1 MQDEPTMDV
10 SRRPGTTGV
19 ANDDTFSVEVHGI
32 NTIPDADR
40 HGTAR
45 ELFFVWAAPNTNYVY
60 LILGALIISFGLGF
74 WPAVVAILVAHAFYL
89 FLGLGAIPGPKAGS
103 PTLVVSRSAFGLR
116 GNSPYAFLSW
126 ITTVG
131 WEAVWIVI
139 PTLALVQLVGLANIS
154 GSIVKVVALLLVALV
169 TFSVAIF
176 GHATIVLIQK
186 YLTYLLGAGMIV
198 LAIFVFPH
206 AHFGGFQVS
215 ALAAQNPLSTWILAV
230 EVMLAG
236 SAVSWL
242 NYPADYARYLPKNA
256 PSKGVALWTAL
267 GPVVPAIVISVIG
280 AAAATA
286 VNMNDPI
293 GGLKTL
299 VPLWFFAI
307 FLVILVGGSVAN
319 NFLNTYSS
327 GMSLLALGARLRRTR
342 AVLVDAAIAT
352 AMSVYALFISNFIT
366 SFENF
371 LALMVIWLVPWFA
384 VYFADIVI
392 RRNTYDAD
400 ALHAVSGGIY
410 WYKRGWNIPGLIA
423 FICGAVGAALFTNA
437 TIFRGALVGLVGG
450 ADISIF
456 VGGVVAFVIYVVLS
470 PRSQSDA
477 VARSAISAADGQ
489 RARSEPVVEV
499 TSPDEIKAPNVV
511 PF

>member
-1 MQDEPTMDV
+1 MQADPIPNV
-10 SRRPGTTGV
+10 ARRQGATGV
-19 ANDDTFSVEVHGI
+19 ANDDAFSVEVHGI

-74 WPAVVAILVAHAFYL
+74 WPAVLAILVAHAFYL

-139 PTLALVQLVGLANIS
+139 PTLALVQLVGLAHVS
-154 GSIVKVVALLLVALV
+154 GNLVKVIALLVVAFV

-186 YLTYLLGAGMIV
+186 YLTYLLGAGMVV

-206 AHFGGFQVS
+206 AHLGGFQVT
-215 ALAAQNPLSTWILAV
+215 ALAAQNPLSTWVLAV

-242 NYPADYARYLPKNA
+242 NYPADYARYLPKNE
-256 PSKGVALWTAL
+256 PSRGIALWTAL
-267 GPVVPAIVISVIG
+267 GPLVPAIVISVIG

-307 FLVILVGGSVAN
+307 FLIVLVGGSVAN

-392 RRNTYDAD
+392 RHNAYDPE
-400 ALHAVSGGIY
+400 ALHAESGGIY
-410 WYKRGWNIPGLIA
+410 WYKRGWNIPGLVA
-423 FICGAVGAALFTNA
+423 FVCGAVGAALFTNA

-456 VGGVVAFVIYVVLS
+456 VGGVVAFLIYFILS
-470 PRSQSDA
+470 PRSQVDE
-477 VARSAISAADGQ
+477 VARSSASVASAR
-489 RARSEPVVEV
+489 RARSGSVVEV
-499 TSPDEIKAPNVV
+499 VAPEEVASTNAV
-511 PF
+511 